1 MVPAVSAISGF
12 APISPISPISTDP
25 TSSVSSTGGADFG
38 NALSQGIDSLQQTQS
53 TADNLATQ
61 ASTGSLS
68 DITDYMVAS
77 NEAAVATELTTAVRD
92 KAVASFQS
100 IMNMQM

>member
-1 MVPAVSAISGF
+1 MVPAITAISGF
-12 APISPISPISTDP
+12 SPIQPISPAAA
-25 TSSVSSTGGADFG
+25 SSVSPTGGTDFG

-53 TADNLATQ
+53 SADSLATK
-61 ASTGSLS
+61 ASTGTLS

-77 NEAAVATELTTAVRD
+77 NEAAIATELTTAVRD

>member
-1 MVPAVSAISGF
+1 MVPAISAISGF
-12 APISPISPISTDP
+12 APISPISAAPAAP
-25 TSSVSSTGGADFG
+25 VSSTSGADFG

-53 TADNLATQ
+53 TADNLATK

-77 NEAAVATELTTAVRD
+77 NEAALATELTTAVRD